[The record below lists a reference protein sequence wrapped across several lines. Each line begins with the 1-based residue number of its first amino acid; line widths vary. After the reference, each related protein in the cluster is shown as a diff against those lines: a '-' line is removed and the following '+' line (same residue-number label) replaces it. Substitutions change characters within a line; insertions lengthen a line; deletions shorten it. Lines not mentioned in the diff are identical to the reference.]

1 MAELREQV
9 AALREELGA
18 ETDWTERIGSAAPPP
33 VAVARMVVLGVAQ
46 SVWIVLLLAVVVI
59 GVTALARR
67 A

>member
-1 MAELREQV
+1 
-9 AALREELGA
+9 
-18 ETDWTERIGSAAPPP
+18 
-33 VAVARMVVLGVAQ
+33 MVVLGVAQ